1 MGIVEIFSK
10 RQKRLNGKQPDIIN
24 HNVLPAKL
32 RVQIVHIL
40 RDTLGRSDQ
49 FREIHQVYQQIKSIV
64 CREHGVFNLLLDYQP
79 SVIDEICNSI
89 TRLEIDIVLDIIELS
104 FRASQHLDETRYRQQ
119 CATLNSSDAIDEL
132 NERFKE
138 NAVGYRF
145 EGGQLIRVDSTIEY
159 QEVTKPTIFL
169 LHNDARFKPVCD
181 EYMNAHD
188 HYKKGLNKEC
198 MNSCLKSFESTMKII
213 CDIKSWKY
221 TPKDGATKLIQI
233 CFDNQLIP
241 SYLQSEFTAL
251 RAVLESGIPTIRNQV
266 SAHGGTQN
274 NIADSKLSRYV
285 LHLTGANIIYLIE
298 QSNL

>member
-1 MGIVEIFSK
+1 MKVFDIFSK
-10 RQKRLNGKQPDIIN
+10 RQNKANNKLPETTLHD
-24 HNVLPAKL
+24 VLPDKL
-32 RVQIVHIL
+32 RTQIVYIL
-40 RDTLGRSDQ
+40 MDTLGRPNK
-49 FREIHQVYQQIKSIV
+49 FREIDKIYQQIKEII
-64 CREHGVFNLLLDYQP
+64 CREHGIFNLLDYQP
-79 SVIDEICNSI
+79 SVVNEICNSI
-89 TRLEIDIVLDIIELS
+89 TGLEIDMVLDIIEIS
-104 FRASQHLDETRYRQQ
+104 FRASQHLDETWYRPQY
-119 CATLNSSDAIDEL
+119 ATLNSNDAIDEL

-169 LHNDARFKPVCD
+169 LHNDVRFKPSCD
-181 EYMNAHD
+181 EYMKAHE
-188 HYKKGLNKEC
+188 HYKNGLNKEC

-241 SYLQSEFTAL
+241 IYLQSEFSAL
-251 RAVLESGIPTIRNQV
+251 RSVLESGIPTIRNQV
-266 SAHGGTQN
+266 SAHGGTSN

-285 LHLTGANIIYLIE
+285 LNLTGANIIYLIE

>member
-89 TRLEIDIVLDIIELS
+89 TRLEIDIVLDIIEIS
-104 FRASQHLDETRYRQQ
+104 FRMSKRLDERQPRYQF
-119 CATLNSSDAIDEL
+119 APLNSNDAIDEL

-145 EGGQLIRVDSTIEY
+145 EGGRLIRVDSTIEY

-169 LHNDARFKPVCD
+169 LHNDARFKPSCD
-181 EYMNAHD
+181 EYMKAHE
-188 HYKKGLNKEC
+188 HYKNGLNKEC

-221 TPKDGATKLIQI
+221 TPKDGASKLIQI

-298 QSNL
+298 QSNC

>member
-1 MGIVEIFSK
+1 MKVFDIFSK
-10 RQKRLNGKQPDIIN
+10 RQNKNKLPEIIS
-24 HNVLPAKL
+24 HDVLPDKL

-40 RDTLGRSDQ
+40 MDTLGRPNKFS
-49 FREIHQVYQQIKSIV
+49 EINQVYQQIKEII
-64 CREHGVFNLLLDYQP
+64 CREHGIFNLVDYQP
-79 SVIDEICNSI
+79 SVVDEIYSSI
-89 TRLEIDIVLDIIELS
+89 THLEVDIVLDIIEIS
-104 FRASQHLDETRYRQQ
+104 FRMSKRLDERQPRYQF
-119 CATLNSSDAIDEL
+119 APLNSNDAIDEL

-145 EGGQLIRVDSTIEY
+145 EGGRLIRVDSTIEY

-169 LHNDARFKPVCD
+169 LHNDARFKPSCD
-181 EYMNAHD
+181 EYMKAHE
-188 HYKKGLNKEC
+188 HYKNGLNKEC

-221 TPKDGATKLIQI
+221 TPKDGASKLIQI

-298 QSNL
+298 QSNC